1 MLKTKDMYFFSLNEK
16 KPHTIPTIGATNKL
30 RNPITLSESLNNVK
44 SLKNI
49 AAKIKTTYITAIT
62 ASTTTE
68 NFFIN
73 KSTSS
78 YGMIVFYFFAAR
90 CQYINKNRPL
100 FLAEC
105 IIFY

>member
-1 MLKTKDMYFFSLNEK
+1 MLKTKDMYFFAINEK

-100 FLAEC
+100 FSAEC

>member
-1 MLKTKDMYFFSLNEK
+1 MLKTKDMYFFAIKEK
-16 KPHTIPTIGATNKL
+16 KPHTIPTGGATNKL

-62 ASTTTE
+62 ASTPE

-73 KSTSS
+73 KLTSS
-78 YGMIVFYFFAAR
+78 YGMIVFYFLLPGVNISIRTDPYF
-90 CQYINKNRPL
+90 RPN
-100 FLAEC
+100 A
-105 IIFY
+105 

>member
-1 MLKTKDMYFFSLNEK
+1 MLKTKDTYFFSLNEK

-62 ASTTTE
+62 ASTTE

-73 KSTSS
+73 KLTPS
-78 YGMIVFYFFAAR
+78 YGIIVFYFSPRR
-90 CQYINKNRPL
+90 CQYINNNRPL
-100 FLAEC
+100 FSAEC

>member
-1 MLKTKDMYFFSLNEK
+1 MLKTKDMYFFAIKEK
-16 KPHTIPTIGATNKL
+16 KPHTIPTGGATNKL

-49 AAKIKTTYITAIT
+49 AAKTKTTYITAIT
-62 ASTTTE
+62 ASTTE

-73 KSTSS
+73 KLSSS
-78 YGMIVFYFFAAR
+78 YGIVVFYFFAGR
-90 CQYINKNRPL
+90 CQYINKKWSL
-100 FLAEC
+100 FSAEC